1 MTIIS
6 KISFGK
12 NVNVL
17 NQPYILQLY
26 EGLSRFLKPQS
37 GTEEAVLQL
46 SHRFSLK
53 SNNNALKSLGD

>member
-37 GTEEAVLQL
+37 GEAVLQL